1 MRKKAGKVIDQEVN
15 TPHTKGFFYSEERRP
30 RRSKETSFFRYRLLV
45 GIEKKREKWL
55 TRTSTL
61 RKKLKKWLARRST
74 FRTLKGF
81 FIRKNDVLVVH
92 KKPFL
97 IAIHI

>member
-55 TRTSTL
+55 TRRSLLREKSKKVVDEDVNTPGKKQKKWLTRTSTL
-61 RKKLKKWLARRST
+61 REKSKKS
-74 FRTLKGF
+74 G
-81 FIRKNDVLVVH
+81 
-92 KKPFL
+92 
-97 IAIHI
+97 